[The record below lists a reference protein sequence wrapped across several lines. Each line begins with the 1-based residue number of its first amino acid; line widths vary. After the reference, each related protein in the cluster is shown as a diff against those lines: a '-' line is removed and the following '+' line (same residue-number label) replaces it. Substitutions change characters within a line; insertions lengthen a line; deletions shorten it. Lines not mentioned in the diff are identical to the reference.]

1 MKVDEMEFNPLSFSF
16 MTDKSLPEGIL
27 SFVFLFF
34 SYSNLIFNRIIDFY
48 IFNISIYI

>member
-27 SFVFLFF
+27 SFAFLFF